1 MQTYLLFLNVKIIT
15 NIAFFSRLFVQKEF
29 NKVIKHVIF
38 KLLKMEF
45 DGTNV
50 FIKHDNVY
58 FWSFMLKSNRNP
70 MFDEFMQK

>member
-1 MQTYLLFLNVKIIT
+1 
-15 NIAFFSRLFVQKEF
+15 
-29 NKVIKHVIF
+29 
-38 KLLKMEF
+38 MEF